1 MIRVVVADD
10 HPIVRSGIVAL
21 LQDADDVE
29 VVGQASDG
37 RAAVTVALAERPDVV
52 LMDLRM
58 PVLDGDAA
66 TAEILAA
73 DPGVRILI
81 LTTYESDDQI
91 LAAIEAGAT
100 GYLLK
105 AAPESEILAGVRA
118 TARGETA
125 LAPSAAAALVR
136 RATGSLPAAAGPS
149 LTPRELDVL
158 RLVAQGNSNP
168 AIGRALFLSEATVK
182 THLGHVFE
190 KLGVNDRTRA
200 VMWCSIEWNGLR
212 EANGSWNTICTC
224 RRYMLPS
231 TGVPS
236 SSRTS
241 IEPRVLVSSLASIR
255 AMVDLP
261 EPDSPT
267 SATVRPGS
275 RSNDTSSTARRVV
288 RFRPL
293 RVWKSLPRWL
303 TVTLVIGPSPVLPGP
318 RRPGCRSRVR
328 RRPRRR
334 CG

>member
-21 LQDADDVE
+21 LQDADDIV

-73 DPGVRILI
+73 DPGIRVLI

-190 KLGVNDRTRA
+190 KLGVSDRTRA
-200 VMWCSIEWNGLR
+200 V
-212 EANGSWNTICTC
+212 
-224 RRYMLPS
+224 
-231 TGVPS
+231 
-236 SSRTS
+236 
-241 IEPRVLVSSLASIR
+241 IR
-255 AMVDLP
+255 AMELQLLP
-261 EPDSPT
+261 
-267 SATVRPGS
+267 
-275 RSNDTSSTARRVV
+275 
-288 RFRPL
+288 
-293 RVWKSLPRWL
+293 
-303 TVTLVIGPSPVLPGP
+303 
-318 RRPGCRSRVR
+318 
-328 RRPRRR
+328 
-334 CG
+334 